1 MISGEFWDRL
11 SDIVCYV
18 RGKPSTIPFGGIQ
31 LVLCGDFLQLPP
43 IPKQQYKIEAARR
56 CARRD
61 GQDQCRPTSRS
72 RICLPVKA
80 GENAKLEV
88 IQLDQVFRQS
98 CNNFVSVLRYVSL
111 AKQFRRRLGNIV
123 ICHSNTLKSTLS
135 NIVQGDSC
143 W

>member
-11 SDIVCYV
+11 SDIVCYI

-43 IPKQQYKIEAARR
+43 IPKQQYKIEAAR
-56 CARRD
+56 
-61 GQDQCRPTSRS
+61 
-72 RICLPVKA
+72 KA
-80 GENAKLEV
+80 LAVMGKTNVDLHLDRGFAFQSKAWQNAKLEV

-111 AKQFRRRLGNIV
+111 AKQFNGVLAILLSV
-123 ICHSNTLKSTLS
+123 TLTH
-135 NIVQGDSC
+135 
-143 W
+143 